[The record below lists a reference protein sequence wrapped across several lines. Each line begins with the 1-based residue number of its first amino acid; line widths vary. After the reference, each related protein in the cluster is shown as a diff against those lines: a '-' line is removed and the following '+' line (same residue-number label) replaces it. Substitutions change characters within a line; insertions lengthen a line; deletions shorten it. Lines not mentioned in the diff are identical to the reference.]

1 VDEAVTV
8 SLVDGAENP
17 PWCALAS
24 QAVEVASQAGTSLDK
39 SLRHPGVLE
48 SINHENSHTFEMP
61 ILSQLRNETLDNLRV
76 LPGLNYLYNINLA
89 STDPQIPVSISV
101 GVCKFWGT
109 YVCYGKFHYVLLSFC
124 NMGA

>member
-1 VDEAVTV
+1 
-8 SLVDGAENP
+8 
-17 PWCALAS
+17 
-24 QAVEVASQAGTSLDK
+24 LDK

-101 GVCKFWGT
+101 GVCKFWVHMFVMANFIMCFSRFAT
-109 YVCYGKFHYVLLSFC
+109 WAHESCIPYVTVTL
-124 NMGA
+124 GADKPFPKAIQISHKL